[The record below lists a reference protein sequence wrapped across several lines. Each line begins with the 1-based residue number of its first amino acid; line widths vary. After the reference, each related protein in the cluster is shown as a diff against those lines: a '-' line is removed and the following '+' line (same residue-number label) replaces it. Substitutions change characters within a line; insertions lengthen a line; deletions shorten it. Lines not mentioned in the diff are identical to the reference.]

1 MSYQE
6 QARRAFAA
14 RVLKRDKINVKTSV
28 ALEAKALGG
37 YGVEFAAA
45 LLGVTAKLRTIV
57 KLSGKYIT
65 ALEHYFSSYGPP
77 RGALM
82 CAPALR
88 LRSPSWQPRVW
99 QSSWR
104 VWERIL

>member
-37 YGVEFAAA
+37 YGVEFPEA
-45 LLGVTAKLRTIV
+45 LVAVTATLLAMAKLISLWRIV
-57 KLSGKYIT
+57 LLRSSRHFGSCGAPRSAVRR
-65 ALEHYFSSYGPP
+65 AL
-77 RGALM
+77 
-82 CAPALR
+82 ALR
-88 LRSPSWQPRVW
+88 LRSPSWQPRV
-99 QSSWR
+99 
-104 VWERIL
+104 